1 MIIVQLIKVYIN
13 LPVLHIYCIFLGIG
27 KEVSLYLYNLRSQKL
42 LPKNTTVKIRTKR
55 RWINFV
61 NILDRPLRL
70 NPLVFSRTFF
80 LWALLGVIGGVIS
93 GLYWIVLEF
102 LTHGLASFQGWLVIP
117 TMAACGFLAGL
128 IIHLIGDPGEIHL
141 IVNNIRFNK
150 GKLDP
155 KNNPSMILS
164 SLLCVA
170 AGGSLGPEAPLV
182 QVTGSTGTW
191 LGKTL
196 RLKGEKLRS
205 LSIAGMA
212 SGFTALFGA
221 PLGGS
226 LFSLEILHHKYSAL
240 YYKALIPAFV
250 ASCFSYLMF
259 ALIIHLG
266 LGPVWELPSYEMH
279 NKFDF
284 AYAVLFGI
292 VATGIGWAFIYCTK
306 TLKKAFGKLI
316 VPIYYKTTIGGI
328 ILGVIA
334 YYYPLTR
341 YFGHHT
347 INDLL
352 LNSFTLEFLLAVLVF
367 KIIAIAV
374 TVTSGWR
381 GGFIIPLFFVGA
393 TLGLIMYKII
403 PGINLSLAV
412 VASMAAINVCVTRT
426 PLSTTILLATLT
438 GFTYFIPI
446 LFASLTGYFLA
457 PRIPFIASQQ
467 DK

>member
-1 MIIVQLIKVYIN
+1 M
-13 LPVLHIYCIFLGIG
+13 
-27 KEVSLYLYNLRSQKL
+27 
-42 LPKNTTVKIRTKR
+42 
-55 RWINFV
+55 
-61 NILDRPLRL
+61 LDQPLRF
-70 NPLVFSRTFF
+70 NPFLFSRTFF
-80 LWALLGVIGGVIS
+80 LWALLGIIGGLIS
-93 GLYWIVLEF
+93 GVYWIVLEL
-102 LTHGLASFQGWLVIP
+102 LTHGLAFFDGWQVIP
-117 TMAACGFLAGL
+117 TMAISGLLAGL

-155 KNNPSMILS
+155 KNNPSMVLS

-170 AGGSLGPEAPLV
+170 SGGSLGPEAPLV

-191 LGKTL
+191 FGKIL
-196 RLKGEKLRS
+196 RLKGEELRS
-205 LSIAGMA
+205 MSIAGMA

-226 LFSLEILHHKYSAL
+226 LFSLEILHHRHAAE
-240 YYKALIPAFV
+240 YYKAIIPALV
-250 ASCFSYLMF
+250 ASCFSYLIF

-266 LGPVWELPSYEMH
+266 LGPIWDLPSYEMES
-279 NKFDF
+279 KFDF
-284 AYAVLFGI
+284 GYAVLFAI
-292 VATGIGWAFIYCTK
+292 AATFVGWMFIFCTK
-306 TLKKAFGKLI
+306 TLKSAFSGLNL
-316 VPIYYKTTIGGI
+316 PIYWKTFIGGL

-347 INDLL
+347 MNDLL
-352 LNSFTLEFLLAVLVF
+352 LDSYSLEFLLAILIF
-367 KIIAIAV
+367 KILAIAV

-393 TLGLIMYKII
+393 TLGLIIHQVF
-403 PGINLSLAV
+403 PFINLSLAIV
-412 VASMAAINVCVTRT
+412 TCMAAINACVTRT
-426 PLSTTILLATLT
+426 PMSTTILLSTLT

-457 PRIPFIASQQ
+457 PRIPFISSQME
-467 DK
+467 KTTSSEE